1 MSEPGDDEDDAADAS
16 GEPQLDPADRPPS
29 AADESALAAQRS
41 RNRSYAKQRKAFWR
55 GVLADPVGRRE
66 LWNILGVEAH
76 AFEVKLACGP
86 NGFPQGEATWLA
98 LGEQMLG
105 QRIYQTLQLI
115 DFEGAFLMLSEH
127 DPRFK
132 QPVKAKR

>member
-1 MSEPGDDEDDAADAS
+1 MPAPDDDEPEDGA
-16 GEPQLDPADRPPS
+16 EPQLDPADRPPS
-29 AADESALAAQRS
+29 AADASALAAQAA
-41 RNRSYAKQRKAFWR
+41 RNRSYAKQREIFWR
-55 GVLADPVGRRE
+55 SVLADPVGRRE

-105 QRIYQTLQLI
+105 QRIYQTLQLV
-115 DFEGAFLMLSEH
+115 DFEGAFLMLAEH

-132 QPVKAKR
+132 KPAKPKR

>member
-1 MSEPGDDEDDAADAS
+1 MPEPDDDEPEH
-16 GEPQLDPADRPPS
+16 EPVDGDELPPN
-29 AADESALAAQRS
+29 AADESALAEQRQ
-41 RNRSYAKQRKAFWR
+41 RKASYAKQREAFWR
-55 GVLADPVGRRE
+55 GVLADPVGRAE
-66 LWNILGVEAH
+66 IFNILGVEAH

-86 NGFPQGEATWLA
+86 NGFPQTEATWLA

-105 QRIYQTLQLI
+105 QRIYQTLQTL

-132 QPVKAKR
+132 KPAKGKR

>member
-1 MSEPGDDEDDAADAS
+1 MPAPDDEDDEGSDGAPQSDADAM
-16 GEPQLDPADRPPS
+16 PS
-29 AADESALAAQRS
+29 AADEAGLARARQR
-41 RNRSYAKQRKAFWR
+41 NESYAKQRENFWR

-66 LWNILGVEAH
+66 LWAILGIEAH

-86 NGFPQGEATWLA
+86 NGFPQTEATWLA

-105 QRIYQTLQLI
+105 QRMFQTLQLV
-115 DFEGAFLMLSEH
+115 DFEGSYLMLAEH

-132 QPVKAKR
+132 KPPKPKR